1 MVLRRTTE
9 EACEAV
15 RHLIERT
22 FTRRYV
28 VVLTQRPVRLV
39 LGHRIGLCP
48 CAAIFL
54 LFVFFASPALAQFDT
69 GQLSGFVRDSSGAVI
84 PGVTVTATNEGNGQQ
99 RVAAS
104 NTDGYYVLPSLLVG
118 TYTISVEQSGFARF
132 TTTGVRVSAA
142 ARISVDVTL
151 RLGALTDTVEVQAA
165 AALAESPVLGRT
177 VGEQQ
182 IQQLP
187 LSGRNPAF
195 VARLQAGV
203 VGGSLGNFGGTSI
216 GTGIQSI
223 SGGRANDVLIT
234 VDGAIAN
241 RTRSTEDTMLGAQHV
256 DTVQEV
262 QVLTT
267 NYSAEYGRA
276 SSGIVRMVTKGGTR
290 DFHGTATELFQN
302 DALNANTWSRNRSG
316 DPRLSASAPSQRYN
330 QYGFA
335 VGGPIFVPGKFN
347 TDRSKLFFFWG
358 EEWAHRRQEVT
369 NTLTVPSLAMRRG
382 DFSELLNPAN
392 PYFGRARTITDPQT
406 RAPFPNN
413 IIPAD
418 RISPQGQTLLNVYPE
433 PTPGFLQGTANWI
446 DTDEARQNQRKD
458 TVRIDYRLNDKT
470 NLAVR
475 ATHIPF
481 HFNTIL
487 ASPRFVE
494 LWSRPNRTAVATVTS
509 TLSSTWL
516 NEFTVSAS
524 SDGLGA
530 ADSDPDCG
538 ARCQRSTYGVSY
550 PFLFPAASKFD
561 PEKLPSISINGLSGL
576 DNGPYPGYWSGYT
589 YAVSNN
595 MTKVVSTHTF
605 KFGVFIERSGQ
616 NDEIHATT
624 ASAPATNNQN
634 GAFRFLD
641 TGHPQTTSLAMA
653 NVLLGNFN
661 DYSEFGAKPMTP
673 FVGMGFDWFVQDS
686 WKASPRFTVDVGLR
700 HSIWQPWHSKWNTI
714 SMFHPDFYDPTQAAV
729 VDPAG
734 GFIVSG
740 NRYNGVVLPGDE
752 PLESAVSRF
761 PFLRDFIHL
770 YHGLPPGFAPTHKH
784 DFQPRL
790 GLAYTI
796 NQKTIVRAGIGRF
809 INRTGINRDLAQGG
823 QPPFME
829 QVTVINGSVD
839 APSGA
844 QRRVFPFTITAQ
856 ETTLKHPNAW
866 TGNVTVQRQLP
877 AELSVEVSYVARRGY
892 HNQRK
897 RNINQLQ
904 PGTVQANPGINPNA
918 LRPFRG
924 MGVIGLAENSG
935 RTEYDALQISANR
948 RWSGGLQFGLSY
960 TFSRNMDNGS
970 GEIELLPNAYD
981 DSGYWGRSDLDRP
994 HVLIANAIYQLP
1006 SPPGSRLIKAVLGEW
1021 SLAGIVQAQS
1031 GGPFSVRQNQ
1041 DFAGI
1046 GPGSGDQFWNQI
1058 GDPNQVTRTEF
1069 TNSAVWFNREAF
1081 AQPAPG
1087 TFGVQTR
1094 NGLRNPGFWEWNVSV
1109 LRKFR
1114 LVNSHS
1120 FDFRWEAFNVLNH
1133 PTLGGANSNPTSAS
1147 FGLVTSKTGSRTMQ
1161 FVLQYRF

>member
-1 MVLRRTTE
+1 LPG
-9 EACEAV
+9 
-15 RHLIERT
+15 
-22 FTRRYV
+22 
-28 VVLTQRPVRLV
+28 PV
-39 LGHRIGLCP
+39 
-48 CAAIFL
+48 
-54 LFVFFASPALAQFDT
+54 LAQFDT
-69 GQLSGFVRDSSGAVI
+69 GQISGFVRDSSGAVV

-99 RVAAS
+99 RVAVS
-104 NTDGYYVLPSLLVG
+104 NAEGYYVFPGLLVG
-118 TYTISVEQSGFARF
+118 TYNISAELSGFTRYV
-132 TTTGVRVSAA
+132 TTGVRVSAA
-142 ARISVDVTL
+142 ARISVDMTL
-151 RLGALTDTVEVQAA
+151 TVGVLTDTVEVQAA
-165 AALAESPVLGRT
+165 ATLTESPVLGRT

-290 DFHGTATELFQN
+290 DFHGTVTELFQN

-316 DPRLSASAPSQRYN
+316 DPRLSSSAPSQRYN

-335 VGGPIFVPGKFN
+335 LGGPIFIPGKFN
-347 TDRSKLFFFWG
+347 SDRSRLFFFWG
-358 EEWAHRRQEVT
+358 EEWARRRQEVT
-369 NTLTVPSLAMRRG
+369 QTQTVPSLAMRRG

-392 PYFGRARTITDPQT
+392 PYFGRARVITDPVT
-406 RAPFPNN
+406 RQPFPNN
-413 IIPAD
+413 VIPAD
-418 RISPQGQTLLNVYPE
+418 RISPQGQALLNVYPE
-433 PTPGFLQGTANWI
+433 PVPGFLQGTANWI
-446 DTDEARQNQRKD
+446 DTFEAWQNQRKD
-458 TVRIDYRLNDKT
+458 TVRIDYRLSDNT

-481 HFNTIL
+481 RFNTIL
-487 ASPRFVE
+487 GSTRFDE
-494 LWSRPNRTAVATVTS
+494 LWSRPNRTAVLTVTS
-509 TLSSTWL
+509 TLSSTLL

-524 SDGLGA
+524 SDGLGETNP
-530 ADSDPDCG
+530 DPACG
-538 ARCQRSTYGVSY
+538 ARCLRSTYGVSY
-550 PFLFPAASKFD
+550 PFLFPADSKFD
-561 PEKLPSISINGLSGL
+561 PEKLPTLSVTGLSTL
-576 DNGPYPGYWSGYT
+576 DNGPYPGYWAGYT
-589 YAVSNN
+589 FAVSNN
-595 MTKVVSTHTF
+595 MTKVVRAHTL
-605 KFGVFIERSGQ
+605 KWGIFIERSGQ
-616 NDEIHATT
+616 RDEIHATT

-641 TGHPQTTSLAMA
+641 TGHPLATGLAMA
-653 NVLLGNFN
+653 NALLGNFN

-673 FVGMGFDWFVQDS
+673 FVGTGLDWFVQDS
-686 WKASPRFTVDVGLR
+686 WKAGPRLTLEAGLR

-714 SMFHPDFYDPTQAAV
+714 SMFHPGYYDPAQAAV
-729 VDPAG
+729 VDPVG

-740 NRYNGVVLPGDE
+740 DRYNGVVLPGDE
-752 PLESAVSRF
+752 PLESAISRF
-761 PFLRDFIHL
+761 PFLDDFRHL
-770 YHGLPPGFAPTHKH
+770 YHGLPAGFAETHKQ
-784 DFQPRL
+784 DFQPRV
-790 GLAYTI
+790 GVAYTI
-796 NQKTIVRAGIGRF
+796 DQQTIVRAGVGKF
-809 INRTGINRDLAQGG
+809 FNRTGINRDLAQGG

-829 QVTVINGSVD
+829 QFTVINGRVD

-844 QRRVFPFTITAQ
+844 ERRIFPFTISALDTV
-856 ETTLKHPNAW
+856 LKHPNAW

-877 AELSVEVSYVARRGY
+877 AELTVEVSYVARRGY
-892 HNQRK
+892 NNQRK
-897 RNINQLQ
+897 RNLNQLP
-904 PGTVQANPGINPNA
+904 PGTIQANPGINPSA

-924 MGVIGLAENSG
+924 MGIIGLAENTG
-935 RTEYDALQISANR
+935 RTEYDGLQISANR
-948 RWSGGLQFGLSY
+948 RLYAGLQFGVSY

-994 HVLIANAIYQLP
+994 HVLVANAIYQLP
-1006 SPPGSRLIKAVLGEW
+1006 SPPGSRVIKELFGGW
-1021 SLAGIVQAQS
+1021 SLAGIFQAQS
-1031 GGPFSVRQNQ
+1031 GSPFSVRHSA
-1041 DFAGI
+1041 DHAGI
-1046 GPGSGDQFWNQI
+1046 GPGSGDQFWNRV
-1058 GDPNQVTRTEF
+1058 GDPRQVTRTEF
-1069 TNSAVWFNREAF
+1069 TDSAVWFNRDAF

-1087 TFGVQTR
+1087 TFGVQPR
-1094 NGLRNPGFWEWNVSV
+1094 NGLRHPGFWEWNISV
-1109 LRKFR
+1109 LRRFR
-1114 LVNSHS
+1114 LMNSHS

-1133 PTLGGANSNPTSAS
+1133 PSLGNATSNPTSGS
-1147 FGLVTSKTGSRTMQ
+1147 FGLVTSKGGSRTMQ

>member
-1 MVLRRTTE
+1 
-9 EACEAV
+9 
-15 RHLIERT
+15 
-22 FTRRYV
+22 
-28 VVLTQRPVRLV
+28 
-39 LGHRIGLCP
+39 
-48 CAAIFL
+48 
-54 LFVFFASPALAQFDT
+54 
-69 GQLSGFVRDSSGAVI
+69 VRDSSGAVV

-99 RVAAS
+99 RVAVS
-104 NTDGYYVLPSLLVG
+104 NSEGYYVFPSLLVG
-118 TYTISVEQSGFARF
+118 AYRIAAELSGFSRF
-132 TTTGVRVSAA
+132 ATTGIRVSAA
-142 ARISVDVTL
+142 SRISVDMTL
-151 RLGALTDTVEVQAA
+151 TVGALTDSVEVQAA
-165 AALAESPVLGRT
+165 ASLTESPVLGRT
-177 VGEQQ
+177 VSEQQ

-290 DFHGTATELFQN
+290 DFRGTFTELFQN

-316 DPRLSASAPSQRYN
+316 DPRLSSSAPSQRYN

-335 VGGPIFVPGKFN
+335 LGGPIFIPGKFN

-358 EEWAHRRQEVT
+358 EEWARRQQEVT
-369 NTLTVPSLAMRRG
+369 QMLTVPSLAMRQG

-392 PYFGRARTITDPQT
+392 AFFGRARAITDPLT
-406 RAPFPNN
+406 RLPFPNN
-413 IIPAD
+413 IIPAN
-418 RISPQGQTLLNVYPE
+418 RISPQGQALLGVYPE
-433 PTPGFLQGTANWI
+433 PIPGFLQGTANWI
-446 DTDEARQNQRKD
+446 GTFEQWQNQRKD
-458 TVRIDYRLNDKT
+458 TIRIDYRIGDKT
-470 NLAVR
+470 NLAFR

-481 HFNTIL
+481 RFNTVNG
-487 ASPRFVE
+487 STRFDE
-494 LWSRPNRTAVATVTS
+494 LWSRPNRTAVVTVTS
-509 TLSSTWL
+509 TLSPTFL
-516 NEFTVSAS
+516 NEFTLSAS
-524 SDGLGA
+524 SDGLGETNP
-530 ADSDPDCG
+530 DPACG
-538 ARCQRSTYGVSY
+538 ARCLRSTYGVNY
-550 PFLFPAASKFD
+550 PFLFSADSKFD
-561 PEKLPSISINGLSGL
+561 PEKLPTLTINGLSTL
-576 DNGPYPGYWSGYT
+576 DNGPYPGFWAGYT
-589 YAVSNN
+589 YAISNN
-595 MTKVVSTHTF
+595 MTKVVSTHTIKWGF
-605 KFGVFIERSGQ
+605 FLERSGQ

-641 TGHPQTTSLAMA
+641 AGHPQATGLAMA
-653 NVLLGNFN
+653 NALLGNFN

-673 FVGMGFDWFVQDS
+673 FVGTGLDWFVQDS
-686 WKASPRFTVDVGLR
+686 WKAGTKLTLEAGLR

-714 SMFHPDFYDPTQAAV
+714 SMFDPDYYDPAQAAV
-729 VDPAG
+729 VDPGG

-740 NRYNGVVLPGDE
+740 TQYNGVVLPGDE
-752 PLESAVSRF
+752 PLDSALSRF
-761 PFLRDFIHL
+761 PFLANFKQL
-770 YHGLPPGFAPTHKH
+770 YHGQPDGFAQTHKL
-784 DFQPRL
+784 DFQPRV
-790 GLAYTI
+790 GVAYTI
-796 NQKTIVRAGIGRF
+796 NQKTIVRAGVGKF
-809 INRTGINRDLAQGG
+809 FNRTGINRDLAQGG

-856 ETTLKHPNAW
+856 ETTLKHPSAW

-877 AELSVEVSYVARRGY
+877 TQLSVEVSYVGRRGY
-892 HNQRK
+892 NTQRK
-897 RNINQLQ
+897 RNINQLLA
-904 PGTVQANPGINPNA
+904 GTVQANPGINPNA

-924 MGVIGLAENSG
+924 MGVIGRAENSG
-935 RTEYDALQISANR
+935 RSQYDALQISANR
-948 RWSGGLQFGLSY
+948 RLSAGLQFGVSY
-960 TFSRNMDNGS
+960 TYSRNLDNGS

-981 DSGYWGRSDLDRP
+981 DSAYWGISDLDRP
-994 HVLIANAIYQLP
+994 HVLVANSIYQVP
-1006 SPPGSRLIKAVLGEW
+1006 APPGSRLVKAVLGGW
-1021 SLAGIVQAQS
+1021 SVAGIFQAQS
-1031 GGPFSVRQNQ
+1031 GAPFSVRHSADN
-1041 DFAGI
+1041 AGV

-1069 TNSAVWFNREAF
+1069 TDSAVWFNRDAF
-1081 AQPAPG
+1081 AVPAPG
-1087 TFGVQTR
+1087 TFGVQPR
-1094 NGLRNPGFWEWNVSV
+1094 NGLRQPGFWEWNVSV
-1109 LRKFR
+1109 VRRFR

-1133 PTLGGANSNPTSAS
+1133 PSLGGASSNPTSGS
-1147 FGLVTSKTGSRTMQ
+1147 FGLVTSKAGSRTMQ
-1161 FVLQYRF
+1161 FVVQYRF